1 MSGIYAQIHVKSG
14 HGICTISRKG
24 LAAQYSCQRTVKLWV
39 IFMLSYRLLDKTT
52 VLRLSWCTLLLLTIW
67 LRLSSR
73 NIATWCWI
81 LYCFPRRSW
90 EGHHLPFPGFGYTWI
105 LLLQGRDS
113 PQNAGFLQP
122 IALWVKFWSKH
133 LNLHLGLS
141 EAHALLLLY
150 R

>member
-14 HGICTISRKG
+14 HGVCTISRKG

-90 EGHHLPFPGFGYTWI
+90 EGHHLPFPGFGYTCTALARKGFPPKCWI
-105 LLLQGRDS
+105 SAAYCFVGQVLKRAFESASGIVWS
-113 PQNAGFLQP
+113 SC
-122 IALWVKFWSKH
+122 IASFI
-133 LNLHLGLS
+133 
-141 EAHALLLLY
+141 
-150 R
+150 